1 MKIALI
7 IKRLNTKGGAQRQ
20 ILKLAHELKKR
31 GHEVALYT
39 FLLDVK
45 NCYED
50 LFEGLQV
57 VSLPAYRPPSYSTG
71 GIAGFFS
78 YIRVLRYE
86 NSASRELA
94 LLVDPHTEL
103 LHPHD
108 HVAYRVSIYFKERAK
123 QIPSVWM
130 MNDMPTR
137 MWSFWREK
145 ECNAG
150 LRLSFIKKIWY
161 WLIDFYEIHAFIQGQ
176 DGIVVVDWRDQK
188 WVKEYFNK
196 NAHVVRTGLDI
207 EQFPYRERI
216 PPQNKKIRLLATGI
230 FLTHRRF
237 EDGIEA
243 AHALKEKGYDA
254 ALSIIGNSEADKRY
268 YQKIKN
274 KIKEL
279 ELENSVFLR
288 GVVTEEDLLAS
299 YYDHDIFIFP
309 NHLQSWGLAVFEA
322 MATGMPV
329 IVSKSAGASEV
340 LTDRENAF
348 LIDPKSPKQIAD
360 AIAAIIDNPDTYSH
374 LSKNGRDFVEKNISW
389 SRYADQME
397 DIFKKVM
404 SKGNK

>member
-7 IKRLNTKGGAQRQ
+7 IKRLNAKGGAQRQ

-31 GHEVALYT
+31 GHEITLYT
-39 FLLDVK
+39 FLLNIT
-45 NCYED
+45 NCYEE
-50 LFEGLQV
+50 LFEGLRV
-57 VSLPAYRPPSYSTG
+57 VSLPAYHPPSYSTG

-86 NSASRELA
+86 NSASQELA
-94 LLVDPHTEL
+94 LLIDSHTEL

-108 HVAYRVSIYFKERAK
+108 HVAYRVSVYFKERAK
-123 QIPSVWM
+123 QIPSIWM

-137 MWSFWREK
+137 MWSFWRES
-145 ECNAG
+145 ECNAN

-196 NAHVVRTGLDI
+196 EAHVVRTGLDI

-216 PPQNKKIRLLATGI
+216 TPQNKKIRLLATGI

-243 AHALKEKGYDA
+243 VHILKEKGYDA
-254 ALSIIGNSEADKRY
+254 TLSIIGNPEADKGY

-279 ELENSVFLR
+279 GLEHSVFLC
-288 GVVTEEDLLAS
+288 GVVTEEELLAS
-299 YYDHDIFIFP
+299 YYEHDMFIFP

-340 LTDRENAF
+340 LTDRENAL
-348 LIDPKSPKQIAD
+348 LIDPKNPEQIAD
-360 AIAAIIDNPDTYSH
+360 AVLAIIDNPDIYRR
-374 LSKNGRDFVEKNISW
+374 LSKNGRAFVEQGISW
-389 SRYADQME
+389 EKYTDHME
-397 DIFKKVM
+397 DIFRKVM
-404 SKGNK
+404 